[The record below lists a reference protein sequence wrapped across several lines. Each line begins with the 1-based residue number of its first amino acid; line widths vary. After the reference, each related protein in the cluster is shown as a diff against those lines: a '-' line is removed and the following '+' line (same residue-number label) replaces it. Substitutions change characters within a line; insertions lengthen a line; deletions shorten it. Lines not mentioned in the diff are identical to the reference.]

1 MLSAMTNETATAQ
14 QPTSNANT
22 GIKIKKTLNGNN
34 KVESLIV
41 DSGPLIKGHQLV
53 HLANSF
59 YTVREVLDEIK
70 DQNTRDMVASL
81 PFDLVVRN
89 PSSEAVAAV
98 AAFSK
103 KTGDYTSMSTT
114 DMKILA
120 LTWMIE
126 KETNGLSHIRS
137 QPLHAMTSNGTNNDA
152 KPVPKPALQKTQN
165 IAVDQ
170 NVEPLVEAV
179 KTLPEEPTTIENAA
193 LDLADIKIDPLK
205 DLVSNVSQSKSS
217 DNVTKTNSKKKQ
229 VKVAAEM
236 DDDAGWI
243 TPQNIAKHK
252 AKDLYG
258 SISVKNAAKAPS
270 VACMTTDFA
279 MQNVL
284 LQMNLNVLSVDGITV
299 RKLRSWVLRC
309 HSCYKVTK
317 DMNKQFCPSCGNSTL
332 NRVSVGINAN
342 GQTIYYLKK
351 NFQVNLRGTRY
362 SIPKPKTGRNANNL
376 IVCEDQKEYQRALQ
390 QKQRRDKQLLN
401 QDSMSL
407 DSAILGSIGHKNSD
421 GGPSLLTKSG
431 MPLVGYG
438 HRNVNA
444 SRGRRRK

>member
-1 MLSAMTNETATAQ
+1 MTNETTTAQ

-179 KTLPEEPTTIENAA
+179 K
-193 LDLADIKIDPLK
+193 
-205 DLVSNVSQSKSS
+205 SKSS

-229 VKVAAEM
+229 AKVAAEM